1 MPKKAVKV
9 NNVVFASRSEIA
21 HALGGCAMIV
31 TDRNVKGL
39 YGEIMPNAFAIP
51 AGEKSKCKEVLFD
64 ILSEMSKRGLDR
76 GDRIAAVGG
85 GVVSDITGLAASLYM
100 RGIEYINVPTT
111 VLGAVDAGIGGK
123 TAIDFDGRKNL
134 VGSFY
139 MPKTVYI
146 DFSFAASL
154 PRRELMC
161 GLGEIFKTCLLTRK
175 TYDLLVSKFD
185 VAAELRLDVLEEL
198 ARACVAVKCEV
209 TERDFR
215 ESGLRRVLNVGHTVG
230 HALES
235 ANKNDKSHGEYV
247 LTGILTECA
256 MCGELVKSEYRAE
269 LEEMLLRLVKF
280 PRTSAGG
287 VLKYAL
293 GDKKN
298 TNGEIEIML
307 PVAAGEVACVRL
319 TADDFVERYNLAVRG
334 GRGGNE

>member
-1 MPKKAVKV
+1 M
-9 NNVVFASRSEIA
+9 
-21 HALGGCAMIV
+21 
-31 TDRNVKGL
+31 
-39 YGEIMPNAFAIP
+39 
-51 AGEKSKCKEVLFD
+51 
-64 ILSEMSKRGLDR
+64 
-76 GDRIAAVGG
+76 
-85 GVVSDITGLAASLYM
+85 
-100 RGIEYINVPTT
+100 
-111 VLGAVDAGIGGK
+111 
-123 TAIDFDGRKNL
+123 
-134 VGSFY
+134 
-139 MPKTVYI
+139 
-146 DFSFAASL
+146 
-154 PRRELMC
+154 
-161 GLGEIFKTCLLTRK
+161 GEIFKTCLLTRK

-185 VAAELRLDVLEEL
+185 VAAELQLDILEEL